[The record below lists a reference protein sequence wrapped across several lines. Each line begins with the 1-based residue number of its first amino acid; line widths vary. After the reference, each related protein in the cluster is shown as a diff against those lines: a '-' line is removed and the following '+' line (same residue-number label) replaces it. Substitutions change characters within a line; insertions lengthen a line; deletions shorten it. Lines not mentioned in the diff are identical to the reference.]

1 MPSKCLQSTSTS
13 NPNVENVAGR
23 ILWKTLLFLWSGR
36 IQRSFGFERTTP
48 RMNCGSKYIM
58 EGNIRQTSMTSRFC
72 HCGMCCSDSGHVVT
86 RFKGDTLIGTT
97 RIPVDFLS
105 LCVVCTDVL
114 QCRSVPDIEMWSCK
128 LSALH
133 LQAMDPSTDKDGHHI
148 PHSAGDLSAVPGLD
162 PDPQHGAT
170 RDHRERKS
178 PRYQQAHLFLDMC
191 VCVF

>member
-1 MPSKCLQSTSTS
+1 MSRQHEGDVCYPGPAVPRLIILCADGVCAIRCASSRTH
-13 NPNVENVAGR
+13 PVEDPAFFVEWEDPEEFWFRTHDAKDELR
-23 ILWKTLLFLWSGR
+23 IKVYHG
-36 IQRSFGFERTTP
+36 G
-48 RMNCGSKYIM
+48 
-58 EGNIRQTSMTSRFC
+58 
-72 HCGMCCSDSGHVVT
+72 DSGHVVT

-178 PRYQQAHLFLDMC
+178 PSAIGIMIAK
-191 VCVF
+191 